1 MHNSTGFLIKVYYKR
16 PIFVI
21 LNRTLF
27 EIQLKN
33 DNINYLLV
41 PFYRK
46 QSKKIKNPD
55 TATTTLYQGLL

>member
-1 MHNSTGFLIKVYYKR
+1 MARLLNKKTMHNSTGFLIKVYYKR

-41 PFYRK
+41 SFY
-46 QSKKIKNPD
+46 KNN
-55 TATTTLYQGLL
+55 LK